1 MKTRILI
8 VAAFVGLFA
17 VACNTVGE
25 PVEFAK
31 ACSPDSE
38 KKTVEIGGFLSDK
51 GGVFCSNIGGGPVK
65 CGFKFTETPT
75 SEKSISA
82 DIVEGT
88 WANNVEKLERG
99 YKKEDIK
106 IHDNGGNIINIDDK
120 VKITGT
126 LNTTGDPN
134 VCFVSVAKIEK

>member
-1 MKTRILI
+1 MKKHFIFTAICLSLLS
-8 VAAFVGLFA
+8 A
-17 VACNTVGE
+17 ACNTVGE
-25 PVEFAK
+25 PVEFSK
-31 ACSPDSE
+31 ACSPEYE
-38 KKTVEIGGFLSDK
+38 KKTVEVSGFLSDK
-51 GGVFCSNIGGGPVK
+51 GGIFCSNIGGGPVK
-65 CGFKFTETPT
+65 CGFKFTETPV

-82 DIVEGT
+82 DIVEGA

-106 IHDNGGNIINIDDK
+106 IHDNDGNIVNITEK

-134 VCFVSVAKIEK
+134 VCFISVAKITK

>member
-1 MKTRILI
+1 MRNNLLL
-8 VAAFVGLFA
+8 AFFAICLFSS
-17 VACNTVGE
+17 ACNTVGE

-31 ACSPDSE
+31 ACSPDYE
-38 KKTVEIGGFLSDK
+38 KKVVEISGFLSDK

-65 CGFKFTETPT
+65 CGIKLTEAAE

-82 DIVEGT
+82 DIVQGT
-88 WANNVEKLERG
+88 WANNIEKLERG

-106 IHDNGGNIINIDDK
+106 IHDNDGNIISIADK

-134 VCFVSVAKIEK
+134 VCFVSVAKITK